1 MPKALLPVKSILER
15 NSHSDMAIELQQNL
29 KLQQQLVMTP
39 QLQMAIKL
47 LQLSRMELVEMVRQ
61 ELESN
66 PTLEESNTADN
77 EQEAA
82 EESGE
87 KTENQDSREITVEE
101 SFEDHLDWQQ
111 YMDEYSSVGRIH
123 YESEEKEPLNY
134 EAFTASKTTLFDHL
148 RWQFLMTKPTEEEE
162 TIGSLIIGNL
172 NKFGYLDV
180 TTGEIASMADA
191 PESKIKEILGVM
203 QTFDPPGIC
212 ARDLGE
218 CLLIQVKQLGIENPV
233 VEAIIHDHL
242 KDLENRRYQAI
253 AKNLKIDMQV
263 VSAAISLIR
272 KLDPVPGERF
282 GAEDEQIYITPDVF
296 VYKEGDDYI
305 VVLNDDDIP
314 EIHINNY
321 YRQAVKGKRSLHKDT
336 RAYIRDRLRSAEWLI
351 KSIQQRR
358 RTIYNVM
365 QSIVKFQRDFFDHG
379 ISHLKPM
386 VLRDVAEDINMH
398 ESTISRVTTNKYAHT
413 PHGIFELKFF
423 FNSSINRADGQTIA
437 SASVQE
443 EMRSIIAGENPKKPL
458 SDKKIADMLEKS
470 SGIRIARRTVA
481 KYREMMGILPS
492 SKRKQP

>member
-1 MPKALLPVKSILER
+1 
-15 NSHSDMAIELQQNL
+15 
-29 KLQQQLVMTP
+29 
-39 QLQMAIKL
+39 
-47 LQLSRMELVEMVRQ
+47 
-61 ELESN
+61 
-66 PTLEESNTADN
+66 
-77 EQEAA
+77 
-82 EESGE
+82 
-87 KTENQDSREITVEE
+87 
-101 SFEDHLDWQQ
+101 
-111 YMDEYSSVGRIH
+111 
-123 YESEEKEPLNY
+123 
-134 EAFTASKTTLFDHL
+134 
-148 RWQFLMTKPTEEEE
+148 
-162 TIGSLIIGNL
+162 
-172 NKFGYLDV
+172 
-180 TTGEIASMADA
+180 
-191 PESKIKEILGVM
+191 
-203 QTFDPPGIC
+203 
-212 ARDLGE
+212 
-218 CLLIQVKQLGIENPV
+218 
-233 VEAIIHDHL
+233 IHDHL

>member
-1 MPKALLPVKSILER
+1 MGKSSL
-15 NSHSDMAIELQQNL
+15 SDMAIELQQNL

-47 LQLSRMELVEMVRQ
+47 LQLSRMELVEMVNQ

-66 PTLEESNTADN
+66 PVLEESDTTDA
-77 EQEAA
+77 EQESP
-82 EESGE
+82 EEPDE
-87 KTENQDSREITVEE
+87 KTETRDSGEVTVEE

-111 YMDEYSSVGRIH
+111 YMEEYSSAGRIH
-123 YESEEKEPLNY
+123 FETEEKEAPNY
-134 EAFTASKTTLFDHL
+134 EAFTASRTTLFDHL
-148 RWQFLMTKPTEEEE
+148 RWQLLMTRPTEEEE
-162 TIGSLIIGNL
+162 TIGSFIIGNL

-191 PESKIKEILGVM
+191 PESKVKEVLGVM

-212 ARDLGE
+212 AKNLGE
-218 CLLIQVKQLGIENPV
+218 CLMIQVKQLGIENPV
-233 VEAIIHDHL
+233 VEAIIRDHL

-253 AKNLKIDMQV
+253 AKSLRIDMET
-263 VSAAISLIR
+263 VSAAIKLIR
-272 KLDPVPGERF
+272 RLDPVPGERL
-282 GAEDEQIYITPDVF
+282 GDKDEQIYITPDVF

-305 VVLNDDDIP
+305 VILNDDDIP
-314 EIHINNY
+314 QLHINNY
-321 YRQAVKGKRSLHKDT
+321 YKHAVKDGQSLHKDT
-336 RAYIRDRLRSAEWLI
+336 RAYIRDRVRSAEWLI

-358 RTIYNVM
+358 KTIYNVM
-365 QSIVKFQRDFFDHG
+365 QSIVKFQREFFDHG

-398 ESTISRVTTNKYAHT
+398 ESTISRVTTNKYVYT

-423 FNSSINRADGQTIA
+423 FNSSINRADGQTVA

-481 KYREMMGILPS
+481 KYREMIGILPS
-492 SKRKQP
+492 SKRKQL

>member
-1 MPKALLPVKSILER
+1 
-15 NSHSDMAIELQQNL
+15 MAIELQQNL

-66 PTLEESNTADN
+66 PTLEESDTVDSG
-77 EQEAA
+77 QETA
-82 EESGE
+82 EEVSE
-87 KTENQDSREITVEE
+87 TPENQDSKEVSVEE
-101 SFEDHLDWQQ
+101 SFEEHMDWQQ
-111 YMDEYSSVGRIH
+111 YMDEYSSVGKVH
-123 YESEEKEPLNY
+123 FESEEKESPNY

-148 RWQFLMTKPTEEEE
+148 RWQLLMTQPTGEEE

-172 NKFGYLDV
+172 NQFGYMDV
-180 TTGEIASMADA
+180 ATQEIASMADA
-191 PESKIKEILGVM
+191 PLSKVEEVLGVM
-203 QTFDPPGIC
+203 QNFDPPGIC
-212 ARDLGE
+212 ARNLGE
-218 CLLIQVKQLGIENPV
+218 CLMIQLRQLEIDDPV
-233 VEAIIHDHL
+233 VTTIIRDHL

-253 AKNLKIDMQV
+253 AKNLKISMQT
-263 VSAAISLIR
+263 VSAAINLIR
-272 KLDPVPGERF
+272 QLDPAPGQRF
-282 GAEDEQIYITPDVF
+282 AAEEEHIYITPDVY
-296 VYKEGDDYI
+296 VYREGDDYI
-305 VVLNDDDIP
+305 VMLNDDDIP
-314 EIHINNY
+314 QLYISNY
-321 YRQAVKGKRSLHKDT
+321 YKQAVKKGGGLQKDT
-336 RAYIRDRLRSAEWLI
+336 RAYIRDRMRSAEWLI

-358 RTIYNVM
+358 KTIYNVM
-365 QSIVKFQRDFFDHG
+365 QSILKFQRDFFDHG

-443 EMRSIIAGENPKKPL
+443 EMRGIISGENPKKPL
-458 SDKKIADMLEKS
+458 SDKKIAEMLEKS
-470 SGIRIARRTVA
+470 SGIRIARRTIA

-492 SKRKQP
+492 SKRKQL